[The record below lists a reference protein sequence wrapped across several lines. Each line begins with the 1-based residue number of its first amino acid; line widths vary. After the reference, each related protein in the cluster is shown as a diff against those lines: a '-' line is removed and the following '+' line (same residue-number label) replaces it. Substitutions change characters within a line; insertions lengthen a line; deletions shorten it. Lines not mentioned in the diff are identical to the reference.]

1 MGDDNGDNT
10 DNYDNVDVDNNAMM
24 MTVSMIVVVDNK
36 W

>member
-10 DNYDNVDVDNNAMM
+10 DNYENFDVDNNAMM

-36 W
+36 